1 MNSQTLREARKYEEA
16 FEKLIPAEQRPK
28 FHLSPRVGWMND
40 PNGFCIYND
49 KYHLFYQY
57 HPYDAHWGPMHW
69 GHAVSD
75 DLLHWEFLPVA
86 LAPDEYYDK
95 DGVFSGSAITLKDGR
110 HLLIY
115 TGVMKRTVENG
126 QMKEFQTQCVAIGD
140 GLDYEKYENNPV
152 INSDLIP
159 EGSSKT
165 DFRDPKI
172 WEKSDG
178 TYRCLVANRPADGS
192 GQLLLFKSDDCIHWD
207 FEKIFAEN
215 KRRYGLM
222 WECPDF
228 FTLDGK
234 GVLLT
239 SPQDMLPEGFEF
251 HNGNG
256 NLCIIGAYDDA
267 TDTFTE
273 EKVQAVDYGIDFYAM
288 QTILTKDGRRVM
300 IGWMQNWDT
309 AGAHDARE
317 PWFGQMSLP
326 REISIKDGRL
336 CQWPIKELE
345 DMRVNKVEIKDAV
358 VEATK
363 DLKDRDSESIK
374 GGVSFEGIKG
384 RCLDMELEV
393 KPKNIEEMFDR
404 FVISIAADEKFH
416 TDIVLRPK
424 ENIAKIDRKFSGSR
438 RAIVHQRRAHIPWTE
453 ETIKVRIVMDRYSME
468 VFFEEGKYVMTASLP
483 TDVSCEGIYFNTN
496 EDAIINITKYDLN

>member
-1 MNSQTLREARKYEEA
+1 
-16 FEKLIPAEQRPK
+16 
-28 FHLSPRVGWMND
+28 
-40 PNGFCIYND
+40 
-49 KYHLFYQY
+49 
-57 HPYDAHWGPMHW
+57 
-69 GHAVSD
+69 
-75 DLLHWEFLPVA
+75 
-86 LAPDEYYDK
+86 
-95 DGVFSGSAITLKDGR
+95 
-110 HLLIY
+110 
-115 TGVMKRTVENG
+115 
-126 QMKEFQTQCVAIGD
+126 MKEFQTQCVAIGD

-393 KPKNIEEMFDR
+393 KPKNIDEMFDR

>member
-1 MNSQTLREARKYEEA
+1 MSSQTLREARKYEEVH
-16 FEKLIPAEQRPK
+16 EKLIPSDDRPK

-40 PNGFCIYND
+40 PNGLSIYGG
-49 KYHLFYQY
+49 KYHMFYQY

-69 GHAVSD
+69 GHAVSE

-86 LAPDEYYDK
+86 LAPDEFYDK
-95 DGVFSGSAITLKDGR
+95 DGVFSGSAITLEDGR

-115 TGVMKRTVENG
+115 TGVMKRTTENG

-152 INSDLIP
+152 INSDAIP
-159 EGSSKT
+159 KDSSKT

-172 WEKSDG
+172 WQKEDG
-178 TYRCLVANRPADGS
+178 SYRCLAANRAEDGS
-192 GQLLLFKSDDCIHWD
+192 GQLLLYKSNDCIHWE
-207 FEKIFAEN
+207 FEKIFAKN
-215 KRRYGLM
+215 NRRYGLM

-228 FTLDGK
+228 FTLEDH
-234 GVLLT
+234 GVLLV

-256 NLCIIGAYDDA
+256 NLCIIGKYDSA

-273 EKVQAVDYGIDFYAM
+273 ENVQAVDYGIDFYAM
-288 QTILTKDGRRVM
+288 QTIKTIDGRRVM

-309 AGAHDARE
+309 SGAHDEKE

-326 REISIKDGRL
+326 RELSIRGGRL
-336 CQWPIKELE
+336 CQRPIKELE
-345 DMRVNKVEIKDAV
+345 NMRTNKVEHKDV
-358 VEATK
+358 IIEATK
-363 DLKDRDSESIK
+363 DLKESDSESIK
-374 GGVSFEGIKG
+374 GGVSLEGING
-384 RCLDMELEV
+384 RCLDLELEV
-393 KPKNIEEMFDR
+393 KPKEAKELFDR
-404 FVISIAADEKFH
+404 FVISIAADEKYH

-438 RAIVHQRRAHIPWTE
+438 RAIVHQRRAFIPWKDDS
-453 ETIKVRIVMDRYSME
+453 IKLRIVMDRYSME
-468 VFFEEGKYVMTASLP
+468 VFFEDGAYVMTASLP
-483 TDVSCEGIYFNTN
+483 TDVSCDGIYFNTN
-496 EDAIINITKYDLN
+496 KDAILKIVKYDLQ

>member
-69 GHAVSD
+69 GHAVST
-75 DLLHWEFLPVA
+75 DLLHWEFLPAA

-95 DGVFSGSAITLKDGR
+95 DGVFSGSDITLEDGR
-110 HLLIY
+110 HLLMY

-126 QMKEFQTQCVAIGD
+126 QMKEFQTQCIAVGD
-140 GLDYEKYENNPV
+140 GIDYEKYENNPV
-152 INSDLIP
+152 IKADQIP

-172 WEKSDG
+172 WKNEDG
-178 TYRCLVANRPADGS
+178 TYRCLVANRSADGT
-192 GQLLLFKSDDCIHWD
+192 GQLLLFKSKDCIEWE
-207 FEKIFAEN
+207 FVKVFAAN
-215 KRRYGLM
+215 KGRYGMM

-228 FTLDGK
+228 FVLDGK

-256 NLCIIGAYDDA
+256 NLCIIGDYDAA
-267 TDTFTE
+267 TETFTE
-273 EKVQAVDYGIDFYAM
+273 ENVQAVDYGIDYYAM
-288 QTILTKDGRRVM
+288 QTIETLDGRRVM

-309 AGAHDARE
+309 SGAHDSNE
-317 PWFGQMSLP
+317 PWFGQMALP

-345 DMRVNKVEIKDAV
+345 SMRTNKVEHKDYLLP
-358 VEATK
+358 ATK
-363 DLKDRDSESIK
+363 DLKDSDSESIE
-374 GGVSFEGIKG
+374 GSISLDGIKG
-384 RCLDMELEV
+384 RCLDLELEV
-393 KPKNIEEMFDR
+393 KPKDVEAMFDK
-404 FVISIAADEKFH
+404 FVISIAADEKYH
-416 TDIVLRPK
+416 TDIIIRPK

-438 RAIVHQRRAHIPWTE
+438 RAIVHQRRAHIPWNS
-453 ETIKVRIVMDRYSME
+453 ETIKLRIILDRYSME
-468 VFFEEGKYVMTASLP
+468 VFFEDGKYVMTASLP
-483 TDVSCEGIYFNTN
+483 TDVSC
-496 EDAIINITKYDLN
+496 DAIINVVKYDLQ

>member
-1 MNSQTLREARKYEEA
+1 MIIGYSYVINS
-16 FEKLIPAEQRPK
+16 
-28 FHLSPRVGWMND
+28 
-40 PNGFCIYND
+40 C
-49 KYHLFYQY
+49 
-57 HPYDAHWGPMHW
+57 
-69 GHAVSD
+69 
-75 DLLHWEFLPVA
+75 
-86 LAPDEYYDK
+86 
-95 DGVFSGSAITLKDGR
+95 
-110 HLLIY
+110 
-115 TGVMKRTVENG
+115 TVTWSVHNG

-152 INSDLIP
+152 INSELIP

-256 NLCIIGAYDDA
+256 NLCIIGSYDDA

-326 REISIKDGRL
+326 RDVTFKDGRL
-336 CQWPIKELE
+336 CQWPIREIE
-345 DMRVNKVEIKDAV
+345 NMRTNKVEYKDAL

-363 DLKDRDSESIK
+363 DLKDRDSESIS

-393 KPKNIEEMFDR
+393 KPKDIDAMFDR
-404 FVISIAADEKFH
+404 FVISIAADDKFH

-438 RAIVHQRRAHIPWTE
+438 RAIVHQRRAHIPWTS
-453 ETIKVRIVMDRYSME
+453 ETINVRIIMDRYSME

-483 TDVSCEGIYFNTN
+483 TDVSCDGIYFNTN
-496 EDAIINITKYDLN
+496 EDAIISIKKYDLN